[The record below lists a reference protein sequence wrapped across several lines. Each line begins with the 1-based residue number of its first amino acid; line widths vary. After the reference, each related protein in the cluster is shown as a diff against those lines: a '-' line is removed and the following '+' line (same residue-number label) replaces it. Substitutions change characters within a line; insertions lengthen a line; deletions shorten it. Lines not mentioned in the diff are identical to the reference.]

1 MSRFRFRLAAVL
13 CAPLFAGCLGSHPE
27 LPTRPSQARFE
38 VSLDIAS
45 SSLAPG
51 EPLHFTAV
59 VTNTGD
65 ARGVLHFSSGCGS
78 NFLVL
83 DRSGVIWD
91 DLAMSHRACT
101 QDAPTLEFAPGESRT
116 WGGTWN
122 QQTPTG
128 PVAAGD
134 YRIQV
139 FVLSVPHLPVSEA
152 PFSIR

>member
-1 MSRFRFRLAAVL
+1 MSRFCFRLAAVL
-13 CAPLFAGCLGSHPE
+13 CAPLLAGCLGSHAE
-27 LPTRPSQARFE
+27 SPTRPSQARFE

-65 ARGVLHFSSGCGS
+65 ARGALLFADGCMM

-91 DLAMSHRACT
+91 EVAMSHRVWT
-101 QDAPTLEFAPGESRT
+101 QNAPTLEFAPGESRT

-122 QQTPTG
+122 QRTPSG

-134 YRIQV
+134 YRIEV
-139 FVLSVPHLPVSEA
+139 LVLSVPHLPASEA
-152 PFSIR
+152 SFSIR